1 MGGHAGLPQEILR
14 LKTVGVAVKGAA
26 HAWFAHQGATGTILT
41 MTRHPTC
48 CSPLKHHW
56 PLPRPVPG
64 AVLVSCTFDPAR
76 LAADDFQRAGIEQ
89 SASLQRSV
97 AKRQAEYLAGRV
109 CARAALHALDGRDYV
124 PATHED
130 RSPIW
135 PAGIH
140 GSITHGKGWAAAVVA
155 ADGDS
160 AGLGLDQESLLNDER
175 AERLAGEILTPAEL
189 QRLDYSQ
196 LGLGVTLTFS
206 LKESLFKALYPLTR
220 QRFYFEHAELLEWSV
235 EGYARLRLLTDLSAD
250 WQAGRELEGQFCVQ
264 DGYLLSLINV

>member
-1 MGGHAGLPQEILR
+1 MNKLPS
-14 LKTVGVAVKGAA
+14 
-26 HAWFAHQGATGTILT
+26 
-41 MTRHPTC
+41 C
-48 CSPLKHHW
+48 CTPLQHHW

-64 AVLVSCTFDPAR
+64 AVLVSCTFDPSH

-109 CARAALHALDGRDYV
+109 CARAALQRLDGRDYV
-124 PATHED
+124 PGTHED

-155 ADGDS
+155 AEG
-160 AGLGLDQESLLNDER
+160 ACQGLGLDQESLLDDER

-189 QRLDYSQ
+189 QRLDRAQ
-196 LGLGVTLTFS
+196 VGLAVTLTFS
-206 LKESLFKALYPLTR
+206 LKESLFKTLYPLTR
-220 QRFYFEHAELLEWSV
+220 QRFYFEHAELLEWSTD
-235 EGYARLRLLTDLSAD
+235 GFARLRLLTDLSPQ
-250 WQAGRELEGQFCVQ
+250 WHNGRELEGQFRVA
-264 DGYLLSLINV
+264 DGHLLSLVSV

>member
-1 MGGHAGLPQEILR
+1 MNTLPS
-14 LKTVGVAVKGAA
+14 
-26 HAWFAHQGATGTILT
+26 
-41 MTRHPTC
+41 C
-48 CSPLKHHW
+48 CTPLQHHW

-64 AVLVSCTFDPAR
+64 AVLVSCTFDPSH

-109 CARAALHALDGRDYV
+109 CARAALQRLDGRDYV
-124 PATHED
+124 PGTHED

-155 ADGDS
+155 AEG
-160 AGLGLDQESLLNDER
+160 ACQGLGLDQESLLDDER

-189 QRLDYSQ
+189 QRLDRAQ
-196 LGLGVTLTFS
+196 VGLAVTLTFS
-206 LKESLFKALYPLTR
+206 LKESLFKTLYPLTR
-220 QRFYFEHAELLEWSV
+220 QRFYFEHAELLEWSTD
-235 EGYARLRLLTDLSAD
+235 GFARLRLLTDLSPQ
-250 WQAGRELEGQFCVQ
+250 WHNGRELEGQFRVA
-264 DGYLLSLINV
+264 DGHLLSLVSV

>member
-1 MGGHAGLPQEILR
+1 
-14 LKTVGVAVKGAA
+14 
-26 HAWFAHQGATGTILT
+26 
-41 MTRHPTC
+41 MTRLPTC
-48 CSPLKHHW
+48 CTPLQHHW

-76 LAADDFQRAGIEQ
+76 LTPDDFARASVEH

-109 CARAALHALDGRDYV
+109 CARAALRQLDGRDYV
-124 PATHED
+124 PGTHED

-135 PAGIH
+135 PTGIH

-155 ADGDS
+155 TDGDTH
-160 AGLGLDQESLLNDER
+160 GLGLDQEPLLDEAR

-189 QRLDYSQ
+189 QRLDHSQ
-196 LGLGVTLTFS
+196 LGLAVTLTFS

-220 QRFYFEHAELLEWSV
+220 QRFYFEHAELLEWSAD
-235 EGYARLRLLTDLSAD
+235 GQARLRLLIDLSAQ
-250 WQAGRELEGQFCVQ
+250 WRSGQVLEGQFSVHE
-264 DGYLLSLINV
+264 GALLSLISV